1 MSTKKVWLTWNKLNA
16 IWSKINIDWEDLY
29 VLIEV
34 AQGGSGTGGLL
45 VNDDDVW
52 RSVDKDL
59 KRRGFD
65 EEKRKKFLK
74 VVIEVNGLQKEQE
87 RSLEEIKKSIT
98 VDHIK
103 NTISQV
109 APDVRVQA
117 IQVRRRNE

>member
-1 MSTKKVWLTWNKLNA
+1 MSTKKVWLIWNKLNA
-16 IWSKINIDWEDLY
+16 VWSKINIDWKDLY

-45 VNDDDVW
+45 VNDDEVW
-52 RSVDKDL
+52 KSVDKDL

-74 VVIEVNGLQKEQE
+74 VVIEVNGLQKEEE

-103 NTISQV
+103 NTIAQV
-109 APDVRVQA
+109 APDVRIQA
-117 IQVRRRNE
+117 IQVRKK